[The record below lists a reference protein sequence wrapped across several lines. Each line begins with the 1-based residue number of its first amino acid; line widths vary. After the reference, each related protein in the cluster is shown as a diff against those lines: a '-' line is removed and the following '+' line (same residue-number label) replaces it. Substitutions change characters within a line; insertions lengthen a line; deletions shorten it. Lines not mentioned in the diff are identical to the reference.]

1 MARRRKSL
9 FASWLVVLTCIAVGT
24 AIYALVKRKRAE
36 VSSVPMPKDCPVADP
51 SQGIDVSYYQ
61 GDITWP
67 RVKRAGIEF
76 AFIRAAD
83 GTDLIDPMFQANWG
97 GAGNAGIPRG
107 AYQYFRA
114 DQDPVKQAD
123 VLIGLLRTHGAGEL
137 PPVIDVEDT
146 AGLPLQTVAENA
158 RAWIERVRK
167 ELKVEPIVYTNP
179 GMWITRGAPEIA
191 SQTLWVAHYTTTCP
205 SIPSPWKL
213 WRIWQYTDNGRVDGI
228 DGVVDLDVLDGAM
241 PRR

>member
-1 MARRRKSL
+1 MSPRRKSG
-9 FASWLVVLTCIAVGT
+9 FVGWLVVLA
-24 AIYALVKRKRAE
+24 ALASATLVVSIIRHRRAE
-36 VSSVPMPKDCPVADP
+36 VTAVPVPKDCKIDQPR
-51 SQGIDVSYYQ
+51 SGIDVSYYQ

-76 AFIRAAD
+76 VFIRVAD
-83 GTDLIDPMFQANWG
+83 GTEIIDPMFEANWG

-114 DQDPVKQAD
+114 DQNPIDQAD
-123 VLIGLLRTHGAGEL
+123 VLIAQLRTHGIGEL

-158 RAWIERVRK
+158 RAWIDRVRTQ
-167 ELKVEPIVYTNP
+167 LKVEPIVYTNP

-205 SIPSPWKL
+205 QIPSPWTRWK
-213 WRIWQYTDNGRVDGI
+213 IWQYTDNGRVDGI
-228 DGVVDLDVLDGAM
+228 DGVVDLDVSDGPM